1 MQGGANAAFATP
13 GGGGDLSRP
22 GKPAPRH
29 SNNSGTPPGTP
40 RLKKEDALPGTDAR
54 QPEEAQE
61 PEEPEL
67 EPGEIASTSL
77 SVVEQLKIFLK
88 QTDPKRLSRRGQ
100 SGGDG
105 GGGGSGGSTPVT
117 SASGAANPL
126 GGHHKQYQQPPN
138 APQPPPPLLRN
149 VFNKCKNYLKLGQS
163 LDVTV
168 FKGWFLSAGV
178 ADAIG
183 DKRDPT
189 ANGWTMLHYAAA
201 YNAPADA
208 AQLVLN
214 AGPES
219 AKVAAKQGI
228 TPLHCAMKRGSAAD
242 LVAVVLSGYP
252 AASKMTDTSG
262 RTPLHVGLWNAQRA
276 QAGAVKL
283 VINAWPDATKEL
295 DAYGSSPL
303 DSGLAKKAGG

>member
-1 MQGGANAAFATP
+1 METPGWDCSACTFANA
-13 GGGGDLSRP
+13 GGRKCSICNTGRGGDLSRP
-22 GKPAPRH
+22 GKPARVAVPRH
-29 SNNSGTPPGTP
+29 SNDSVTPPGTQ
-40 RLKKEDALPGTDAR
+40 RLKKEDALPRTDAR
-54 QPEEAQE
+54 QPKEAQE

-88 QTDPKRLSRRGQ
+88 KTDGMV
-100 SGGDG
+100 G
-105 GGGGSGGSTPVT
+105 GGGGAPVA
-117 SASGAANPL
+117 SASG
-126 GGHHKQYQQPPN
+126 GGGN
-138 APQPPPPLLRN
+138 APQPPLLLRN

-252 AASKMTDTSG
+252 AASKMTDASG

-283 VINAWPDATKEL
+283 VIDAWPDATKEV
-295 DAYGSSPL
+295 DEYGSSPL
-303 DSGLAKKAGG
+303 DSGLAKKASG